1 MTPLAPS
8 HLPTFAPLVVLLSVL
23 ASQVIRAEHFDIRL
37 LAAVGNVTAQA
48 FADQAPPAGGINP
61 RPVLKARVG
70 DRITVQFILTNVYPH
85 GVAKNAGVHYF
96 VVREQTIGQRPVP
109 ALTTD
114 VVTEGRLTFD
124 LKPEARIGT
133 RQQIVIRR
141 PGNYLLRVESE
152 RTQRE
157 HEHFAAMDLQIE

>member
-1 MTPLAPS
+1 LVFLLIVIAPS
-8 HLPTFAPLVVLLSVL
+8 PMH
-23 ASQVIRAEHFDIRL
+23 AEHFDIRL
-37 LAAVGNVTAQA
+37 LVAAGKVTEQA

-70 DRITVQFILTNVYPH
+70 DRITVQFIMTNVYPH
-85 GVAKNAGVHYF
+85 AVAKNAGVHYF
-96 VVREQTIGQRPVP
+96 VVREQAIGQKAVP
-109 ALTTD
+109 ALAGD
-114 VVTEGRLTFD
+114 VVTEGRLAFD
-124 LKPEARIGT
+124 LKPQARIGT

-157 HEHFAAMDLQIE
+157 HEHFAAIDLQIE